1 MGSIDKRIEDLER
14 LVRPVEEAGD
24 ARRRELVH
32 KFLTRALNA
41 LAHVKRSSIDP
52 EHWRYS
58 VKRLREESP
67 VAVAA
72 YACALREQGH
82 EDEARAREIL
92 EEKVGEAEGVDLATL
107 EKLMDDFAALASRA
121 RAEYESSV

>member
-1 MGSIDKRIEDLER
+1 MGSIGKRIEDLER

-24 ARRRELVH
+24 ARRRE
-32 KFLTRALNA
+32 FLTRALDA

-52 EHWRYS
+52 EQWRYS
-58 VKRLREESP
+58 VERLREESP

-72 YACALREQGH
+72 YVCALRDQGH

-92 EEKVGEAEGVDLATL
+92 EEKAGETEGVDLATL
-107 EKLMDDFAALASRA
+107 EMLMDAFAALASRA
-121 RAEYESSV
+121 RAEYESSL

>member
-1 MGSIDKRIEDLER
+1 MGSIGKRIEDLER

-24 ARRRELVH
+24 ARRRE
-32 KFLTRALNA
+32 FLTRALDA

-52 EHWRYS
+52 EQWRYS
-58 VKRLREESP
+58 VERLRDESP
-67 VAVAA
+67 AAVAA
-72 YACALREQGH
+72 YVCALRDQGH

-107 EKLMDDFAALASRA
+107 EKLMDAFAALASRA
-121 RAEYESSV
+121 RAEYESSL